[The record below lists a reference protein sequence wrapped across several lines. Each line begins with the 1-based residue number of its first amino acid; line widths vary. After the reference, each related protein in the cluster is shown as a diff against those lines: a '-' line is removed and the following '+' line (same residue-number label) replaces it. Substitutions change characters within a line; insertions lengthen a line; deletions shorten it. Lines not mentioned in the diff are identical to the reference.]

1 MGRGARKAVH
11 VGAAAVAP
19 AAAVDLRRTRAARLA
34 PWIAGALAVAGAL
47 AALAPAGRVR
57 GFDLDAIAR
66 LPVLEGGR
74 VKPIDSVARNALLVI
89 HGRQSLAHEGRRV
102 GADEWLLDV
111 LLRPAVADAQPLFA
125 VDDPEVLG
133 LMALRQTSSRYL
145 SVQTLAPHL
154 AEIERQATAARSIDA
169 KLRTRFQSAIVN
181 LADRV
186 WLYRRLRNTVQPA
199 RSRGLASEIAAAGSA
214 GAAARHAPLAELA
227 FFRAL
232 PPAPGRPPDAF
243 RSTGEA
249 LVAPGAT
256 ADPALAAWAGAARA
270 WATQDAAAL
279 ERAAAELGRIAGTAA
294 PRATRQA
301 ALEVAF
307 NRAQPFYAGMVIY
320 VLALLVLFASWL
332 WKPEILRPIAFALLA
347 AGALVH
353 TAGLASRILLQGRP
367 PVTNLYSSAVFVGW
381 AAVVVGVVLERIH
394 RRGFGTAV
402 AATAGFAS
410 LIVAHHLA
418 ASGDTMEMMRA
429 VLDSNF
435 WLATHVVAITIGYS
449 GTFLAGAL
457 AIGYVIRRHVAARP
471 DPAGT
476 KSLVSMTYGV
486 LCFALFFSFLGTV
499 LGGIWAD
506 QSWGRFWGWDPKE
519 NGALLIVLWNAV
531 ILHARLGGHVREKGL
546 MAMAIFGN
554 VITSLSWFGVN
565 MLGVGLHSYG
575 FMDQAFWAL
584 FGFIAVQLVLVV
596 AALVPPRLG
605 RVEAPALATVE
616 RAVTARFRLDSRRR
630 AARP

>member
-1 MGRGARKAVH
+1 MARRARKTRTSAGAPAPATARGERGAK
-11 VGAAAVAP
+11 
-19 AAAVDLRRTRAARLA
+19 AARFA

-47 AALAPAGRVR
+47 TALAPPGRSR
-57 GFDLDAIAR
+57 GYDLDAIAR

-74 VKPIDSVARNALLVI
+74 VKPLDSVARNALLVI
-89 HGRQSLAHEGRRV
+89 RGRQSFAHEGRRV
-102 GADEWLLDV
+102 DAGEWLLDV
-111 LLRPAVADAQPLFA
+111 LFRPAVADAQPVFA
-125 VDDPEVLG
+125 IDDPEVLG
-133 LMALRQTSSRYL
+133 LMALRRPSDRTFSA
-145 SVQTLAPHL
+145 QTLAPHL
-154 AEIERQATAARSIDA
+154 AEIDRQATAARSIDA
-169 KLRTRFQSAIVN
+169 KLRTRFQGAIVN

-186 WLYRRLRNTVQPA
+186 WLYHRLRNSVQPA
-199 RSRGLASEIAAAGSA
+199 RTRGLASEIVAAGSA
-214 GAAARHAPLAELA
+214 GAARRHAALAELA
-227 FFRAL
+227 FFRPL
-232 PPAPGRPPDAF
+232 PPAPGRPADAF

-249 LVAPGAT
+249 LLAPGAA
-256 ADPALAAWAGAARA
+256 ADPALARWADLARGWAA
-270 WATQDAAAL
+270 QDAAAL
-279 ERAAAELGRIAGTAA
+279 DRAAPELERIAAAAA
-294 PRATRQA
+294 PRAVRHA

-307 NRAQPFYAGMVIY
+307 HRAQPFYAGMVIY
-320 VLALLVLFASWL
+320 VLALLVLLASWL
-332 WKPEILRPIAFALLA
+332 WKPGTLRPIAFGLLA

-381 AAVVVGVVLERIH
+381 AAVVVGLVLERLH

-402 AATAGFAS
+402 AASAGFAS

-418 ASGDTMEMMRA
+418 SAGDTMEMMRA

-449 GTFLAGAL
+449 GTFLAGFL
-457 AIGYVIRRHVAARP
+457 AIGYALRRHVSARP

-476 KSLVSMTYGV
+476 RALVSITYGV

-531 ILHARLGGHVREKGL
+531 ILHSRLAGHVREKGL

-554 VITSLSWFGVN
+554 VVTSLSWFGVN

-584 FGFIAVQLVLVV
+584 FGFIAVQLVLVL
-596 AALVPPRLG
+596 AALAPPRLG
-605 RVEAPALATVE
+605 WVTSPATPP
-616 RAVTARFRLDSRRR
+616 
-630 AARP
+630 AARSPSSGPRRPARSQA